1 MGITALLEAVLKACR
16 AISHEAEK
24 CAFELWITIRSVWQ
38 SWGDENVLDS
48 IVKKFGFVLRG
59 RGVKSQGFGYRD
71 SLRRVWGVRRNP
83 GWESRNFHII
93 PIVVEDKELDK
104 DSAAVASA

>member
-1 MGITALLEAVLKACR
+1 MGITSLRKAILKTCR

-38 SWGDENVLDS
+38 SWGDKNVLDS
-48 IVKKFGFVLRG
+48 IVKKFYFVLRG

-71 SLRRVWGVRRNP
+71 SLQRTWGARRSP
-83 GWESRNFHII
+83 GWEIRNFHII
-93 PIVVEDKELDK
+93 PSGVEDKE
-104 DSAAVASA
+104 